1 MARAKKPAP
10 PEPEVCACGCT
21 PVVAKKKGRGW
32 IVACPALEGCTNNRN
47 AGNWP
52 TRDEAVLDWNAKT
65 QETKDRLAAAE
76 RARKRAQKK
85 GANKK

>member
-21 PVVAKKKGRGW
+21 PIVARKKPGCW
-32 IVACPALEGCTNNRN
+32 IVACPALEGCANNRN

-65 QETKDRLAAAE
+65 QEAKNR
-76 RARKRAQKK
+76 QKK
-85 GANKK
+85 PKGAKRK